1 MASNRA
7 PPDDADDERTEVLRG
22 GLLEEL
28 EFERTEHLREG
39 LDEGH
44 DEGHHARHSEGHLE
58 SSGLFSLDTPTEERP
73 RQPAGPH
80 PDDET
85 VMSPVAPRARPVNIA
100 PAAAAARNLA
110 EPTTPPA
117 AAAPAA
123 DTPWRGLRS
132 SGRFPRQ

>member
-39 LDEGH
+39 QGEGQH
-44 DEGHHARHSEGHLE
+44 EGQLE

-100 PAAAAARNLA
+100 PAAATLGLDGPQGPHAHLGDAAVIEA
-110 EPTTPPA
+110 
-117 AAAPAA
+117 
-123 DTPWRGLRS
+123 
-132 SGRFPRQ
+132 

>member
-85 VMSPVAPRARPVNIA
+85 VMSPVAPRAR
-100 PAAAAARNLA
+100 A
-110 EPTTPPA
+110 EDFETWRSPTRLPP
-117 AAAPAA
+117 PPRPPP
-123 DTPWRGLRS
+123 TRRGVAFTR
-132 SGRFPRQ
+132 PRCW